1 MLYIIDCADKAGS
14 GDIRASNRTAH
25 LAYLESFGDKVF
37 AAGPTLTDDGS
48 AMTGSVL
55 IVEFDDRAAAER
67 FCADDPYA
75 KAGLFES
82 VTIRPWRKVLPK
94 SPA

>member
-1 MLYIIDCADKAGS
+1 MFYVFTCTDKAGS
-14 GDIRASNRTAH
+14 GDIRAANRSAH

-37 AAGPTLTDDGS
+37 AAGPTLNDDGS

-55 IVEFDDRAAAER
+55 IVEFDDGEAAKR
-67 FCADDPYA
+67 FTTDDPYA

-94 SPA
+94 A

>member
-1 MLYIIDCADKAGS
+1 MHFVITCTDKAGS
-14 GDIRASNRTAH
+14 GDIRAANRSAH

-37 AAGPTLTDDGS
+37 AAGPTLSDDGS

-55 IVEFDDRAAAER
+55 IVEFDDSEAAKC
-67 FCADDPYA
+67 FTTDDPYA

-94 SPA
+94 A

>member
-1 MLYIIDCADKAGS
+1 MFYVISCTDKAGS
-14 GDIRASNRTAH
+14 GDIRAANRTAH

-55 IVEFDDRAAAER
+55 IVEFDDSEAAKR
-67 FCADDPYA
+67 FTSDDPYA

-94 SPA
+94 S

>member
-1 MLYIIDCADKAGS
+1 MHFVITCTDKAGS
-14 GDIRASNRTAH
+14 GDIRAANRSAH

-37 AAGPTLTDDGS
+37 AAGPTLSEDGS

-55 IVEFDDRAAAER
+55 IVEFDDVEAAKR
-67 FCADDPYA
+67 FTTDDPYA

-94 SPA
+94 A

>member
-1 MLYIIDCADKAGS
+1 MHYVITCTDKAGS
-14 GDIRASNRTAH
+14 GDIRAANRAAH

-37 AAGPTLTDDGS
+37 AAGPTLTEDGG

-55 IVEFDDRAAAER
+55 IVEFDDGAAAER
-67 FCADDPYA
+67 FTTDDPYA
-75 KAGLFES
+75 KAGLFDS

-94 SPA
+94 S

>member
-1 MLYIIDCADKAGS
+1 MLYVISCTDKPGC
-14 GDIRASNRTAH
+14 GDIRAANRTAH

-37 AAGPTLTDDGS
+37 AAGPTLTEDGS

-55 IVEFDDRAAAER
+55 IVEFDDSEAANR
-67 FCADDPYA
+67 FTKDDPYA

-94 SPA
+94 S